1 MLQTSTC
8 INVTR
13 PLKGIINQITTVTIA
28 YRLQMNLLHNQ
39 MIFLGKNDMSARLAE
54 TFAMNLLVIVAAILM
69 MRNTVD
75 NLKTKIK
82 YKSCRINYKQ
92 PLITSL
98 CAFYQLHPQDVFS
111 LLDVSQTTDEGMS
124 PRIIK
129 TVLLKNKI

>member
-1 MLQTSTC
+1 MLQTSTW

-39 MIFLGKNDMSARLAE
+39 MLFLGKNDMSARLAE

-75 NLKTKIK
+75 NLKT
-82 YKSCRINYKQ
+82 
-92 PLITSL
+92 
-98 CAFYQLHPQDVFS
+98 
-111 LLDVSQTTDEGMS
+111 
-124 PRIIK
+124 
-129 TVLLKNKI
+129 